1 MRHLIQVP
9 KGLYYSIMYFIY
21 LLIIVIIFIY
31 NVSGI
36 YLIIPFL
43 LAIINYI
50 YTSIILIVNPNNLIF
65 RLIQLISLGFIVIVI
80 GLNISWLIWN
90 IFI

>member
-1 MRHLIQVP
+1 
-9 KGLYYSIMYFIY
+9 MYFY
-21 LLIIVIIFIY
+21 YLIIILSLFIY

-36 YLIIPFL
+36 YYVIPFL

-50 YTSIILIVNPNNLIF
+50 YTSIILIVNPSNLIF

-90 IFI
+90 IFIL